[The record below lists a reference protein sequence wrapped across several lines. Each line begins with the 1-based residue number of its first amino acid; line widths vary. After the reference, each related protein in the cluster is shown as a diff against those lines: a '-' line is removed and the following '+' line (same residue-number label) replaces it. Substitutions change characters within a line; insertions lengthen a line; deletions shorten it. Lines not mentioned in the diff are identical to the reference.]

1 MGSLAMDADDAGFD
15 GGLRFP
21 GLDGVRK
28 TGLLAG
34 CRCCREQSPERK
46 DGYVSA
52 LDSHRREH
60 CKYARYRGQCSR
72 SLSRVYPRQATTWS
86 LAPPIMNSPVKALC
100 SRLAN
105 AAGVCLDME
114 CLLFSRAALVAIA
127 RASLDWD
134 WTRAV
139 DWKLE

>member
-72 SLSRVYPRQATTWS
+72 SLT
-86 LAPPIMNSPVKALC
+86 PPIMNSPVKALC